1 MISMELVKLLL
12 ESHIF
17 YRRVNETVHLSHPPF
32 DNVAKML
39 IIHIVIL
46 FTNRP
51 LSAVL
56 QFILSVAEGLS
67 EKGIE

>member
-1 MISMELVKLLL
+1 MKLLKICR
-12 ESHIF
+12 ESYIL
-17 YRRVNETVHLSHPPF
+17 YRRIDETMHLSHPPF